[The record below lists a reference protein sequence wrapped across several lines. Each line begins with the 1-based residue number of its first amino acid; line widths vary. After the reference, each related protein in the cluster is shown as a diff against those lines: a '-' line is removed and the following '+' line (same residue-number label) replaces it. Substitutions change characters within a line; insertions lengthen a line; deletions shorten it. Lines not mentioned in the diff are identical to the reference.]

1 MTNVGKNMKNKW
13 RIDMKVIHKIYDFE
27 NGDKYVVET
36 KECIHCGETGTVE
49 IYTSE
54 MFWLNQGM
62 HIQEAV
68 TSLDKDLREQ
78 MITGTHPKCWVEMF
92 GEEE

>member
-1 MTNVGKNMKNKW
+1 
-13 RIDMKVIHKIYDFE
+13 MKVIDKIYDFE

-36 KECIHCGETGTVE
+36 QVCFHCGKTGTVE
-49 IYTSE
+49 IFTQE
-54 MFWLNQGM
+54 MFWLHQGK

-68 TSLDKDLREQ
+68 QSLDKDLREQ
-78 MITGTHPKCWVEMF
+78 LISGTHPQCWINMF

>member
-13 RIDMKVIHKIYDFE
+13 RIDMKVIDKIYDFE
-27 NGDKYVVET
+27 NGDRYVVET